1 MFTCKQTEIKLHA
14 WLQVESNLCLICAIL
29 LFFYISFCDLVFFS
43 SFFFFFFAISLLQSV
58 KKKSVHLVKEQLIWK
73 LWLYFLVG
81 SPVRKS
87 DISACT
93 KRFNPVV
100 RGRELCAP
108 HRNNRLVKCQG
119 MGVRPSPCKF
129 DNRCGIILS
138 KAVWKYFV
146 SVCSI
151 VPCLCF
157 FGGFFWRGFLGVF
170 K

>member
-1 MFTCKQTEIKLHA
+1 MFNVRYSFVL
-14 WLQVESNLCLICAIL
+14 LCIFLR
-29 LFFYISFCDLVFFS
+29 FSVFFS
-43 SFFFFFFAISLLQSV
+43 SFFIFSLQFLCCKV
-58 KKKSVHLVKEQLIWK
+58 LKKSVHLVKEPLIWK

-93 KRFNPVV
+93 KRFNTVV